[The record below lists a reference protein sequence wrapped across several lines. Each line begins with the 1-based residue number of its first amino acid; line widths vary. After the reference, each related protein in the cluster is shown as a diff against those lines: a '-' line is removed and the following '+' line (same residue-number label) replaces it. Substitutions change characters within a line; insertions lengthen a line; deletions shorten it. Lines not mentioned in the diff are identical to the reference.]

1 VKYDAA
7 SETIA
12 VRFERVEELG
22 EARKW
27 FLSLLETSRPFLS
40 MWKNVYRNR
49 TNTRLLR
56 IYSENAGEMDI
67 WKSIERRVNTYLH
80 ITRNNERLLHEK
92 ERK

>member
-12 VRFERVEELG
+12 VRFERVEELEG
-22 EARKW
+22 ARKG

-49 TNTRLLR
+49 MNTAA
-56 IYSENAGEMDI
+56 IAM
-67 WKSIERRVNTYLH
+67 YL
-80 ITRNNERLLHEK
+80 
-92 ERK
+92 